1 MNVGEGR
8 IPPLR
13 TLPKIVEAQLFNRVR
28 LALLRQ
34 GSPLRLPLH
43 GLRGVD
49 VILERHRWLA
59 VDRFR
64 NDMPILAVTDF
75 ETADRSDL
83 HLPINC
89 RLHLYHYHA
98 GLVSGV
104 IVTAIE
110 AALERQANR
119 EQDDARGE

>member
-1 MNVGEGR
+1 MNFREGR

-75 ETADRSDL
+75 ETTDRSDL

-89 RLHLYHYHA
+89 CLHLYHYHA

-110 AALERQANR
+110 TALERQAGHGK
-119 EQDDARGE
+119 DDARGE